1 LYQHWHGYGL
11 TALRLACYKLRMAL
25 KVRFPLCGVMT
36 LAFALAG
43 SAQAPDTG
51 LNPAIMQIVNSVS
64 EERMAAALRKLESF
78 GTRGDFSSQ
87 DDPEHGIGAAKK
99 WIFDQFR
106 GYSPRLEVSYHNFT
120 LKKSAVNRRIVRDV
134 ELSNVVAVLPG
145 AVDPDRY
152 VVIAAHY
159 DSINIVRKA
168 KFTGEERTADLV
180 KHGMDPEEA
189 RRVVEYFPSDNP
201 QGEPDYEA
209 TAAAKIAPGVTD
221 DGSGIAAVLEL
232 ARVMSQYQF
241 DKSIVFVA
249 LAAEELGLEGS
260 RAYAG
265 YAKQKGMDIEAVLNN
280 DIVGS
285 DVAGNGRTANG
296 VLRVFADSPEDS
308 PARTL
313 ERYFKLIA
321 ERYVPS
327 MRAEMVFHRDRFERG
342 GDHTQFAVQGYA
354 AIRLTSP
361 SENYANQHSPTDTF
375 EHTSVP
381 YTARVARMNGA
392 VLASLAL
399 APSAPVTNYTI
410 GTGEQKGTRRPM
422 LSRGESGYDAV
433 LRWLKSP
440 EPDVAG
446 YAVVMRS
453 TTAPDWEREIWVGN
467 VTSYTIPNLSIDDIV
482 LGVKAVD
489 RDGNQSLVS
498 VYQEPFNPR
507 QMAPAGAS
515 N

>member
-1 LYQHWHGYGL
+1 MKTPLP
-11 TALRLACYKLRMAL
+11 LATFLL
-25 KVRFPLCGVMT
+25 FV
-36 LAFALAG
+36 FALPTA
-43 SAQAPDTG
+43 AQTPETA
-51 LNPAIMQIVNSVS
+51 LNPAIEQIVSAVS
-64 EERMAAALRKLESF
+64 EERMAATLRKLESF

-87 DDPEHGIGAAKK
+87 DDPDHGIGAAKR

-106 GYSPRLEVSYHNFT
+106 SDSPRLQVSYHNFT

-145 AVDPDRY
+145 TVDPDRY
-152 VVIAAHY
+152 VLITAHY
-159 DSINIVRKA
+159 DSVNIVHKA
-168 KFTGEERTADLV
+168 KFTDEERAADLV

-189 RRVVEYFPSDNP
+189 RRVVEYFPGDNP
-201 QGEPDYEA
+201 QGEPDDEA
-209 TAAAKIAPGVTD
+209 TAAAQTAPGVTD
-221 DGSGIAAVLEL
+221 DGSGVAAILEL
-232 ARVMSQYQF
+232 ARVMSRYQF
-241 DKSIVFVA
+241 DKSIVFIA
-249 LAAEELGLEGS
+249 FAAEELGLEGA

-280 DIVGS
+280 DIIGS
-285 DVAGNGRTANG
+285 DVSGNGRTANG
-296 VLRVFADSPEDS
+296 VLRVFGDSPEDS

-313 ERYFKLIA
+313 ERYFKLIG

-327 MRAEMVFHRDRFERG
+327 MRVEMVFHRDRFSRG
-342 GDHTQFAVQGYA
+342 GDHTQFAVQGFA
-354 AIRLTSP
+354 AIRITS
-361 SENYANQHSPTDTF
+361 SRENYANQHSATDTF

-381 YTARVARMNGA
+381 YAARVTRMNGA

-399 APSAPVTNYTI
+399 APTAPVTNYTI
-410 GTGEQKGTRRPM
+410 KTGEQKGTRRPM

-467 VTSYTIPNLSIDDIV
+467 VTSYTIPDLSIDDIV
-482 LGVKAVD
+482 IGVKAVD
-489 RDGNQSLVS
+489 QDGNQSLVS

-507 QMAPAGAS
+507 QIAPAGATGK
-515 N
+515 